1 MPILPSLPP
10 SVYTAFI
17 VSFLVTLL
25 LVLTK
30 RWHGRY
36 SMDGVQ
42 GIQKQHKVPTPRIG
56 GVAIV
61 LGVLG
66 GWLVAQPER
75 RAILGP
81 LLVAGLPAFAFG
93 LAEDLTKKVSVMAR
107 LLATMASGVLGW
119 WLTGMSLTS
128 LDVAGVDVLMGITL
142 VSVAFTAF
150 AVGGV
155 ANAINIIDGFNGLAS
170 GFVVL
175 ALVGLAAM
183 AMSSQDPN
191 LAIACLGTAGAM
203 LGFWLVNWPW
213 GKIFLGDGGSYF
225 GGFALA
231 WGCIMV
237 VERNPEI
244 TPFAA
249 LLLCIHPVTE
259 VLFSIYRRR
268 LRQYNPG
275 QPDRLHLHSL
285 MMRRV
290 VRPLLMRCTNDRDH
304 ALRMENAW
312 TGLLLACMTL
322 PAAAVAYAVRSQ
334 PLWAA
339 LMCVVFMLAY
349 VTVYARLVRHHW
361 CSPLQFLFVKPAQR
375 LQSLA

>member
-1 MPILPSLPP
+1 MPLLPSILP

-17 VSFLVTLL
+17 VSFAVTVL

-30 RWHGRY
+30 RWHGRF

-42 GIQKQHKVPTPRIG
+42 GVQKQHKVPTPRIG

-61 LGVLG
+61 LGVLA
-66 GWLVAQPER
+66 GWLVAMPER
-75 RAILGP
+75 QAILGP

-128 LDVAGVDVLMGITL
+128 LDIAGVDVLMGITL

-175 ALVGLAAM
+175 ALLGLAAM

-231 WGCIMV
+231 WACIMV

-244 TPFAA
+244 SPFRTAHLPGVCKPFLMLQGDQDEYGTAQDARRYPLSPTTVVEPVASGHDYDCLAPQEYRRCMA
-249 LLLCIHPVTE
+249 LLL
-259 VLFSIYRRR
+259 
-268 LRQYNPG
+268 G
-275 QPDRLHLHSL
+275 
-285 MMRRV
+285 
-290 VRPLLMRCTNDRDH
+290 
-304 ALRMENAW
+304 
-312 TGLLLACMTL
+312 
-322 PAAAVAYAVRSQ
+322 
-334 PLWAA
+334 
-339 LMCVVFMLAY
+339 
-349 VTVYARLVRHHW
+349 
-361 CSPLQFLFVKPAQR
+361 FLGAHQR
-375 LQSLA
+375 EGA